1 MDDTPTAP
9 PNIYTEDE
17 VAIAG
22 QRLQR
27 DAIQAVMERME
38 EQLAQERRLQPY
50 QAELLTRYIAP
61 PAFTVDAWWPT
72 QTAARAIEGAWLDPQ
87 TKPRRPR
94 PKTLHD
100 AFDR

>member
-9 PNIYTEDE
+9 PNIYIEDE
-17 VAIAG
+17 VVIAG
-22 QRLQR
+22 HRMQRE
-27 DAIQAVMERME
+27 AVEALLERME
-38 EQLAQERRLQPY
+38 EQLTHERQRFR
-50 QAELLTRYIAP
+50 RYIA

-72 QTAARAIEGAWLDPQ
+72 QTAPRAIEGAWLDPQ
-87 TKPRRPR
+87 TAPRRPR